1 VRPPGG
7 ESGGGKEVGGA
18 LGAVRAGEYVLH
30 VGGDGGTTLESGAGA
45 AGGEAE
51 ALARALKTDT
61 EGSAADAIGDAA
73 DDASAVTG
81 KIERAVAIGKG
92 AAEGKAFDPEQLV
105 LEVDSLVG
113 LLERLDRKGRHEE
126 ALRLARAVSTIASLI
141 KRWLALLRA
150 LRAALRAGEALGD
163 LKAIAWAKHELGT
176 LRLVAGDVSEAERNL
191 REALEIRE
199 RIGDRPGMA
208 ATTRNMRALCERLR
222 RMLRE
227 DELVQRNGGRR
238 MLRLSP
244 LMLAVFALLAL
255 AVGGAAGAMLANGGG
270 DTAEAGGTPQGHGGG
285 DSGKGGDRP
294 GDRKPA
300 KDTYTLSVSIDGAG
314 IVTSD
319 PPGIECTSSTTTGA
333 SAPAGGDAETRLVAT
348 GESGVVPGEEEE
360 LELKGSGEGETTEP
374 EGETPPPSERPPTD
388 EGEPDEGAGGE
399 IVDGEDTGACEDA
412 FDAGS
417 TLTLSGSSKDSPSLE
432 FSPNCELVGEAECS
446 IGLDRDDE
454 VVATFTTGS
463 TSD

>member
-1 VRPPGG
+1 VRPPDG

-51 ALARALKTDT
+51 ALARALKADT
-61 EGSAADAIGDAA
+61 EGKSAADAIGDAV

-81 KIERAVAIGKG
+81 KIERAVALGKG
-92 AAEGKAFDPEQLV
+92 AAEGKALDPEQLV

-126 ALRLARAVSTIASLI
+126 ALRLARAISTIASLI

-163 LKAIAWAKHELGT
+163 LKEIAWAKHELGT

-222 RMLRE
+222 RMLR
-227 DELVQRNGGRR
+227 
-238 MLRLSP
+238 LSP

-255 AVGGAAGAMLANGGG
+255 AVGGAAGAMLANGGD
-270 DTAEAGGTPQGHGGG
+270 DTAEAGGTPEGHGGG

-294 GDRKPA
+294 GKPKAA

-319 PPGIECTSSTTTGA
+319 PPGIECASSTITGV

-348 GESGVVPGEEEE
+348 SESGVVPGEEEE
-360 LELKGSGEGETTEP
+360 LELKGSGEGETTGP
-374 EGETPPPSERPPTD
+374 EGETTPPSERPPTD
-388 EGEPDEGAGGE
+388 EGEPDESAGGE
-399 IVDGEDTGACEDA
+399 IVDGEDTGACEHA

-432 FSPNCELVGEAECS
+432 FSPNCELVDEAECS